1 MAENLKKK
9 VITSLIWKFLERGGT
24 QIVQFSIQIILA
36 RLLSPKDYGVVA
48 LTSVFITVST
58 VFVQSGLSTALIQK
72 KEVDEEDYSS
82 VFYVSIVISI
92 IFYGILF
99 VFAPYIAIF
108 YKVAKLKNIL
118 RILGVVLFIGAYNSI
133 QQTIIEKKMEFKKLF
148 SSSFG
153 AVSISGIFGV
163 YLAYRD
169 YGIWALVFQQL
180 INQVLVGIIMFINVR
195 WKPKF
200 IFSFKKV
207 KILFSFG
214 WKLLLSSLI
223 DTMYRELTNLI
234 VGKKYSPSMLGY
246 YNRGTQF
253 PQVIV
258 GNFNGA
264 IQSVLFPTLSLLQ
277 REREKLKQVMRR
289 GIVTSSYIIFPC
301 MLGLVVV
308 SEPLIKIILTDK
320 WLPCVPYLRIFCFS
334 YALWPIHTANLQA
347 INAIGRSDIFLILE
361 IIKKIVGIIIIFI
374 TSRYSPYAMAVG
386 VLITGIISSFI
397 NSYPNKKLLNYSY
410 FDQIKDLYPA
420 FLISLIMALSI
431 YFIKFLSFSIIM
443 TLILQ
448 ILVGIIIYVLI
459 SYLFKV
465 ESFMYILG
473 ILKKFKKRV

>member
-1 MAENLKKK
+1 MSGNLKEK
-9 VITSLIWKFLERGGT
+9 VISSLMWKFLERGGT
-24 QIVQFSIQIILA
+24 QIVQFLIQIILA

-82 VFYVSIVISI
+82 VFYVSILVST
-92 IFYGILF
+92 IFYIVLF
-99 VFAPYIAIF
+99 VFAPYIANF
-108 YKVAKLKNIL
+108 YKVNELKNVL
-118 RILGVVLFIGAYNSI
+118 RIFGIVLFIGAFNSI
-133 QQTIIEKKMEFKKLF
+133 QQSIIEKKMEFKKLF

-153 AVSISGIFGV
+153 AVLVSGIFGV
-163 YLAYRD
+163 CLAYKG

-180 INQVLVGIIMFINVR
+180 INQFLVAIFMFINIK
-195 WKPKF
+195 WKPRF
-200 IFSFKKV
+200 IFSLKKV

-223 DTMYRELTNLI
+223 DTLYRELTNLI

-246 YNRGTQF
+246 YNRGMQF

-277 REREKLKQVMRR
+277 REREQLKQVMRR
-289 GIVTSSYIIFPC
+289 GIITSSYIIFPC
-301 MLGLVVV
+301 MLGLAVV
-308 SEPLIKIILTDK
+308 SEPLIKIVLTDK

-347 INAIGRSDIFLILE
+347 INALGRSDIFLKLE
-361 IIKKIVGIIIIFI
+361 IIKKIIGLIIIFI
-374 TSRYSPYAMAVG
+374 TYRYSPYAMAVG
-386 VLITGIISSFI
+386 VLINGIVSSFI
-397 NSYPNKKLLNYSY
+397 NSYPNKKLLNYNY
-410 FDQIKDLYPA
+410 FQQIKDIYPS
-420 FLISLIMALSI
+420 FVVSLIMAIGIYSI
-431 YFIKFLSFSIIM
+431 QLLDFSAIII
-443 TLILQ
+443 LILQ
-448 ILVGIIIYVLI
+448 VFVGIIIYILI

-465 ESFMYILG
+465 ESFMYLLEILR
-473 ILKKFKKRV
+473 KFKKRV